1 MDAHQETC
9 TVALE
14 ELANDD
20 TRPKAHDRQLEG
32 EIDIKVTAPYPSL
45 RPLIVLMKAFGLF
58 YHGSNT
64 TKNILNVILSFIYQV
79 ILITFN
85 TCMMVNNILI
95 VPGFYSSSQL
105 LRAVASTILSIMIYI
120 QSICFY
126 ITRYSCSSCFVDFLS
141 KCKDF
146 KLQTKRQRG
155 IVIAIMTLLS
165 AFYLSVF
172 LGSSLRNF
180 LNPMME
186 LYEMKDI
193 SVLPIPST
201 EISIGLHNTRLSLI
215 ILHGSFA
222 GNLLLQQYCIVCL
235 FLILEFKSW
244 NKTFSQLIAKDGA
257 FSGRLEEY
265 RMQFVNLADL
275 VDRASSFLSPYP
287 AIMLSLNVPTLCFI
301 FYLLTKETLEPIE
314 LTGSL
319 STLIY
324 TCLSLS
330 LVFIAGCLLNHE
342 KLCMHLEKLCMH
354 IGPCI

>member
-9 TVALE
+9 TVALD

-20 TRPKAHDRQLEG
+20 TRPNAHDRQMEG
-32 EIDIKVTAPYPSL
+32 DVDIKETVLYPSL
-45 RPLIVLMKAFGLF
+45 RPLIFLMKSFGVF
-58 YHGSNT
+58 YHGSYITNR
-64 TKNILNVILSFIYQV
+64 LNVILSSIYPV
-79 ILITFN
+79 VLITLN
-85 TCMMVNNILI
+85 IYMIVNNILI
-95 VPGFYSSSQL
+95 VPRFYIPSHL
-105 LRAVASTILSIMIYI
+105 LRAVAFTILSMIINI
-120 QSICFY
+120 QSTCFY
-126 ITRYSCSSCFVDFLS
+126 ITRYSCSSCFVDFLL

-172 LGSSLRNF
+172 LGSSLINF
-180 LNPMME
+180 LNPMMDM
-186 LYEMKDI
+186 YGMKDI

-201 EISIGLHNTRLSLI
+201 EISIGLHHTILSMI

-257 FSGRLEEY
+257 FSGSLEEY

-287 AIMLSLNVPTLCFI
+287 AVMLSLNVPTLCFI
-301 FYLLTKETLEPIE
+301 FYLLTTETLAPIE

-324 TCLSLS
+324 TCLSMS
-330 LVFIAGCLLNHE
+330 LVFIAGCLLNHVVS
-342 KLCMHLEKLCMH
+342 
-354 IGPCI
+354 IYFIS